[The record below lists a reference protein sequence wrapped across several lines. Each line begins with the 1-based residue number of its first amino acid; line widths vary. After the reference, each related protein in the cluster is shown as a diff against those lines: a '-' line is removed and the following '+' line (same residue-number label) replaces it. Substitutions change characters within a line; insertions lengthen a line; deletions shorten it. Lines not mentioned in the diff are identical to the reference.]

1 MGLQEYN
8 KKRRFDETPEPEGR
22 PKKRPGSSFV
32 IQKHRASRLHYDLR
46 LEMDGVLR
54 SWAVPKGPSLDPGE
68 KRLAVQTEDHPVDYG
83 GFEGVIPKGNYGA
96 GNVIIWDHGTYEMVD
111 PSTAQDGWKKR
122 KFHFVLHGKK
132 LGGEW
137 VLVETRRG
145 ERQWIFFKVRDDHA
159 GAADITELRPESV
172 VSGLLVEQVGEKG
185 AEARHWHVE
194 LERELEKR
202 GMKKGRRMAPP
213 REVSPML
220 ATLREGA
227 FDGEE
232 WLFEMK
238 LDGIRAIV
246 SKDGADIHVH
256 SRNKKPIGRRFPTLV
271 RALAALPV
279 DQAVIDGEIVVFDEA
294 GRSRFNLIQ
303 PRINLTG
310 ESDIEKA
317 DTAIPA
323 YLYAFDLLNINGY
336 SLVACPLLDRKAILR
351 KLIPDDRGWIR
362 YTDHVEGRGR
372 EFFEVASAHD
382 LEGMIA
388 KRKDSTYRQG
398 RSRQWLKIKT
408 TRSEEFVVVGFTPPA
423 ASRKHFGALV
433 LGQYDS
439 RGRLV
444 YVGRAG
450 AGFDDAGLAQA
461 HANLQKLVRKKAPFP
476 AVPAE
481 LSKAIW
487 VSPQLVAEVKFN
499 EWTPDGKLRAPVFL
513 RFRDDVAPSACLVRE
528 DPEPDPVAA
537 QEQPPEAGRPEPEP
551 GASFGTRVQLTNMDK
566 VFWPDDGFTKG
577 DLIRF
582 YDEIS
587 SFLIPY
593 LQDRPLILKRYP
605 NGIHGEYFYQKD
617 AADYTPE
624 WLRTG
629 SLWSED
635 VEKDTRY
642 FIGADREML
651 IYLANMAAITQNPWS
666 SRLGRLDYADYVI
679 FDLDPVEGTPYRVSQ
694 KVALEIK
701 KALDELE
708 LRAYPKTSGASG
720 IHIYL
725 PILEDTFSYQDVR
738 VFAEAIASIVVAR
751 VPELA
756 TIERVV
762 SRRPKN
768 VYIDFLQNV
777 RGKTVASVYSPRAR
791 PGAPVSTP
799 LRWEELRRQI
809 DPVKYNI
816 RTIFRRL
823 KRVGDLW
830 APVLSDRQDI
840 SPFLKALIN

>member
-22 PKKRPGSSFV
+22 PRKRPGSSFV

-83 GFEGVIPKGNYGA
+83 SFEGVIPKGNYGA
-96 GNVIIWDHGTYEMVD
+96 GKVIIWDHGTYEMVD

-145 ERQWIFFKVRDDHA
+145 ERQWIFFKVRDDYA
-159 GAADITELRPESV
+159 DAADITELRPESV

-185 AEARHWHVE
+185 AQARHWYVE

-220 ATLREGA
+220 ATLREEA

-246 SKDGADIHVH
+246 SKDGADVHVH
-256 SRNKKPIGRRFPTLV
+256 SRNKKLIGRRFPTLV

-323 YLYAFDLLNINGY
+323 YLYAFDLLHINGY
-336 SLVACPLLDRKAILR
+336 SLVACPLVDRKAILR
-351 KLIPDDRGWIR
+351 KLITDDRGWIR
-362 YTDHVEGRGR
+362 YTDHVERRGR

-382 LEGMIA
+382 LEGMVA

-408 TRSEEFVVVGFTPPA
+408 TRSEEFVVVGFTPPG

-461 HANLQKLVRKKAPFP
+461 HANLERLVRKKAPFS

-481 LSKAIW
+481 LSEATW

-499 EWTPDGKLRAPVFL
+499 EWTPDAKLRAPVFL
-513 RFRDDVAPSACLVRE
+513 RFRDDIEPSTCINRE
-528 DPEPDPVAA
+528 DPEPDPIPAH
-537 QEQPPEAGRPEPEP
+537 EQPPEAGRPEPGP
-551 GASFGTRVQLTNMDK
+551 GASFGTRVQLTNMTRCSGRTTGLPRATSS
-566 VFWPDDGFTKG
+566 VSMTRSPAFSSP
-577 DLIRF
+577 
-582 YDEIS
+582 IS
-587 SFLIPY
+587 RT
-593 LQDRPLILKRYP
+593 DRLSSRDILTASTASTSTRRTRPTTRP
-605 NGIHGEYFYQKD
+605 NGSV
-617 AADYTPE
+617 P
-624 WLRTG
+624 
-629 SLWSED
+629 
-635 VEKDTRY
+635 
-642 FIGADREML
+642 
-651 IYLANMAAITQNPWS
+651 
-666 SRLGRLDYADYVI
+666 GR
-679 FDLDPVEGTPYRVSQ
+679 S
-694 KVALEIK
+694 
-701 KALDELE
+701 
-708 LRAYPKTSGASG
+708 
-720 IHIYL
+720 
-725 PILEDTFSYQDVR
+725 
-738 VFAEAIASIVVAR
+738 
-751 VPELA
+751 
-756 TIERVV
+756 
-762 SRRPKN
+762 
-768 VYIDFLQNV
+768 
-777 RGKTVASVYSPRAR
+777 RAR
-791 PGAPVSTP
+791 TSKKTHATSSVPTGRCSFIWPTWPPSHRTPGVPGWVGWTTP
-799 LRWEELRRQI
+799 I
-809 DPVKYNI
+809 
-816 RTIFRRL
+816 T
-823 KRVGDLW
+823 
-830 APVLSDRQDI
+830 
-840 SPFLKALIN
+840 